1 MPFVGLAIA
10 AVIVFVGF
18 IIVGLIEDGTIR

>member
-1 MPFVGLAIA
+1 MPGIGF
-10 AVIVFVGF
+10 VIVIVGVFIGF

>member
-1 MPFVGLAIA
+1 MPGIGFVIA
-10 AVIVFVGF
+10 GVIVFVGF